1 MILAVVIG
9 LPFAV
14 SVVLLI
20 PSVQTSLVRIVTNR
34 LSQDLS
40 AEISVKSVRVLP
52 YAGIRLSGFLML
64 DQEGD
69 TLFYADRFRTG
80 IDDFSFRHKHLY
92 LKKVHFYDPVI
103 QLKELDDKMN
113 FTFLLDS
120 LGKNS
125 SDSVKWHYSLAGLR
139 IDKGDVTFSHS
150 MLQNQ
155 KSFSQDKLH
164 FSQLDLDANR
174 KSEVNDTLVFEITNF
189 FVKEDIGLNIEGLQ
203 TTGRVLTD
211 KVVIDNLAFR
221 TQKSSFDFGVLE
233 IPLMQEDADGNA
245 VSFRTEARQLI
256 VDPSEVR
263 LFIPDFPLID
273 QAITFSGLVYGNMDN
288 LKGRNVTA
296 TIGKSTYLSTSFD
309 INDFSNFNQAF
320 LHLDIE
326 SSESTVED
334 LELLFPGNK
343 KVFPDS
349 FASLGIIRYKG
360 SITGFISDLVAY
372 GTFTSDLGS
381 MRTDIGIKLYDDYQ
395 LIFGGGVSTKNFNLG
410 RLLGEEAQLG
420 NLSLDLEIKGQRKSP
435 TDYFVFVDGN
445 VDRFNFKE
453 YLYKNIS
460 IQGLLTHQK
469 FDGQF
474 NIDDPNGKIDFTG
487 TVDLST
493 EVPNFDFAAALRNV
507 QLDRLN
513 LLSSLPD
520 GVLSLDMQTN
530 IQGDHLDDLVG
541 SIILTDGLLYSP
553 TGFVDF
559 DTVSVVAY
567 RYDVGK
573 KMVLKSPFADGTV
586 EGHYSFRDLEQT
598 MYYYFSKFLPSP
610 VAAKYKKDPVSDDNN
625 FTFDIVLKSIQN
637 PLKFFIPNMDIS
649 DRGFVKGRFVP
660 SQSIFDMEASL
671 GMLEYKNIKG
681 EDLNLRIFSSDSSGA
696 NLTFRSVDTQ
706 VGDFLEFPNLS
717 IHQKMWNDSLTT
729 NVFWNNWD
737 NITNSGALYSEA
749 NFRINNDKQLVSQV
763 TLAPSTVIV
772 EDSTWNI
779 HESIFSFHPKGF
791 SVKGF
796 RIDRYP
802 QYVSLNGFLHR
813 ELDDE
818 LIMQFN
824 DMDISQFLKGTEE
837 GKISF
842 GGFIDGDLKLKNYY
856 SEPLL
861 SSNIEIKDFE
871 FNRDPLGT
879 FYLKSSWNRELEA
892 LEIETRLEDKK
903 TNKLVGGG
911 FFYPSEKRFDISA
924 DLDSMRIG
932 FLDPFLNTVM
942 QHLEGTASGKV
953 YFKGE
958 LSNPYLTGRVMV
970 NEGSFDVD
978 MLNTTYYIKDSVILY
993 PHEIRFQNMTVAD
1006 RYNQKGKFKG
1016 SIYHS
1021 GTYGDMRYD
1030 LRVDGTNM
1038 MVMNTQWQNNPY
1050 YYGTIFGNATLL
1062 IAGSN
1067 DNIDIG
1073 IKGRTRP
1080 GTRFFIPVQNKD
1092 RIGES
1097 SFIRF
1102 INGSGGRSDD
1112 KVNQAEDG
1120 VYKVDLSGVKLDMD
1134 IEVTPD
1140 AEVQIIFDERVGDI
1154 LRSRGGGNIQIRINR
1169 QGDIKFY
1176 GDYTIQEGEYLFS
1189 LQNLINKRF
1198 DIVQGG
1204 TVKWQ
1209 GDPYN
1214 ADINIMAVY
1223 KLKASLTDLFGQSG
1237 GGIQDRSDLQRR
1249 VQIHSNLMLSGMLQ
1263 QPIIKF
1269 GIELPTLDE
1278 GREALVLDYM
1288 ATEEEMNRQ
1297 VLSLLVLNKFYTPE
1311 YMRSEQGGT
1320 DTYNNAALLTTSE
1333 MFFSQVSRW
1342 MSSISNDFDVGVA
1355 YRPGDNITSEEFEL
1369 ALSTQVFNNRVSLNG
1384 NVGVGKYQAN
1394 TSTMIGDFDVDIK
1407 LNKSGTIRA
1416 RAYTRSNEDY
1426 LYESSPTTQGVGI
1439 SFKEEFDQIKELMR
1453 KYWRMVAARREEDK

>member
-1 MILAVVIG
+1 MVIG
-9 LPFAV
+9 LPFAI
-14 SVVLLI
+14 SIVLLI
-20 PSVQTSLVRIVTNR
+20 PSVQTSLVRVVTNR

-69 TLFYADRFRTG
+69 TLFYADRVRTG
-80 IDDFSFRHKHLY
+80 IDDFSIRHKHLY
-92 LKKVHFYDPVI
+92 LKKVHFYHPVI
-103 QLKELDDKMN
+103 QLKEVGKKMN

-125 SDSVKWHYSLAGLR
+125 SDSVKWHYSLKGLR

-150 MLQNQ
+150 ILLDQDI
-155 KSFSQDKLH
+155 FSHNRLH
-164 FSQLDLDANR
+164 FSELNLEANR
-174 KSEVNDTLVFEITNF
+174 KSDINDTLVFEITNF
-189 FVKEDIGLNIEGLQ
+189 FVKEDIGLGIEGLQ
-203 TTGRVLTD
+203 TTGKVLED
-211 KVVIDNLAFR
+211 KIVIDNLAFH
-221 TQKSSFDFGVLE
+221 TQKSSFDIGLLE
-233 IPLMQEDADGNA
+233 IPLQQADAAGNA
-245 VSFRTEARQLI
+245 VSFRTEARQLVI
-256 VDPSEVR
+256 DPSEIG

-273 QAITFSGLVYGNMDN
+273 QAITFSGLVYGNLDN
-288 LKGRNVTA
+288 LKGRDVKA
-296 TIGKSTYLSTSFD
+296 TFGKATYISTNFD
-309 INDFSNFNQAF
+309 INDFSNFKQAF
-320 LHLDIE
+320 LYLDIE
-326 SSESTVED
+326 SSQTTVED
-334 LELLFPGNK
+334 LELLFPGDK
-343 KVFPDS
+343 KVFPAS
-349 FASLGIIRYKG
+349 FESLGIIRYQG
-360 SITGFISDLVAY
+360 NITGFISDLVAF
-372 GTFTSDLGS
+372 GIFTSDLGNLK
-381 MRTDIGIKLYDDYQ
+381 TDIGIKLYDDYR
-395 LIFGGGVSTKNFNLG
+395 LIFGGGISTQNFNLG
-410 RLLGEEAQLG
+410 KLLGEETQLG
-420 NLSLDLEIKGQRKSP
+420 KLSFDLDIKGQRKSS

-445 VDRFNFKE
+445 VDRLNFKE

-474 NIDDPNGKIDFTG
+474 KVDDFNGK
-487 TVDLST
+487 V
-493 EVPNFDFAAALRNV
+493 DFAGSVDFSAQIPSFNFTAELRNL

-513 LLSSLPD
+513 LLPSLPD
-520 GVLSLDMQTN
+520 GVLSLNMQTD
-530 IQGDHLDDLVG
+530 IRGDHLDDLVG
-541 SIILTDGLLYSP
+541 SIILSDGLLSSP
-553 TGFVDF
+553 SGIIDF
-559 DTVSVVAY
+559 DTVSVSAT
-567 RYDVGK
+567 RIDNGK
-573 KMVLKSPFADGTV
+573 RLVLQSPFA
-586 EGHYSFRDLEQT
+586 EGHLEGRYSFRDLEQT
-598 MYYYFSKFLPSP
+598 MYYYVSKFLPSP
-610 VAAKYKKDPVSDDNN
+610 VSAKYKKLLASDNN
-625 FTFDIVLKSIQN
+625 DFTFEIVLKSMRN
-637 PLKFFIPNMDIS
+637 PFKFFIPQMDIS
-649 DRGFVKGRFVP
+649 DRGFAKGRFSP
-660 SQSIFDMEASL
+660 SQGIFDMEASL
-671 GMLEYKNIKG
+671 GMLDYNNIKG
-681 EDLNLRIFSSDSSGA
+681 EDLNLRIFSTDASSA
-696 NLTFRSVDTQ
+696 SLTFRSVNTQ
-706 VGDFLEFPNLS
+706 IGGFLDLPNLS

-749 NFRINNDKQLVSQV
+749 NFRVNKDEKLITNL
-763 TLAPSTVIV
+763 TLSPSTIIV
-772 EDSTWNI
+772 GDSTWNI
-779 HESIFSFHPKGF
+779 HESIISFHPEGL

-802 QYVSLNGFLHR
+802 QYVSVDGFLHR
-813 ELDDE
+813 ALEDE
-818 LIMQFN
+818 LVMRFN
-824 DMDISQFLKGTEE
+824 GMDISQFLKGTDV

-842 GGFIDGDLKLKNYY
+842 GGFVDGALKLKNYY
-856 SEPLL
+856 REPLL
-861 SSNIEIKDFE
+861 SSNIDIKSFE

-879 FYLKSSWNRELEA
+879 FHLSSSWNRELEA
-892 LEIETRLEDKK
+892 LEIETSLKEGEIERLS
-903 TNKLVGGG
+903 GGG

-942 QHLEGTASGKV
+942 QNLEGSASGKV

-958 LSNPYLTGRVMV
+958 LSQPYLTGRVKL
-970 NEGSFDVD
+970 NEGSFDVE
-978 MLNTTYYIKDSVILY
+978 MLNTTYYIKDSVILF
-993 PHEIRFQNMTVAD
+993 PHEIRFDNMTLAD

-1021 GTYGDMRYD
+1021 GSYGDMRYD
-1030 LRVDGTNM
+1030 LRVDANKM
-1038 MVMNTQWQNNPY
+1038 MVMNTRWQNNPY
-1050 YYGTIFGNATLL
+1050 YYGTIFGDATLL
-1062 IAGSN
+1062 ITGSSE
-1067 DNIDIG
+1067 NIDIG
-1073 IKGRTRP
+1073 IKGRTRS

-1102 INGSGGRSDD
+1102 TNGSGE
-1112 KVNQAEDG
+1112 QLEDQSTPTGEG

-1223 KLKASLTDLFGQSG
+1223 KLKASLSDLLGESV
-1237 GGIQDRSDLQRR
+1237 QDRSDLQRR

-1320 DTYNNAALLTTSE
+1320 ETYNNAALLTTTE
-1333 MFFSQVSRW
+1333 MLSSQISKW
-1342 MSSISNDFDVGVA
+1342 MSSISNDFDLGVA

-1426 LYESSPTTQGVGI
+1426 LYESSLTTQGVGI
-1439 SFKEEFDQIKELMR
+1439 SFKEEFDQVKELIR
-1453 KYWRMVAARREEDK
+1453 KYWRMVAVRRDDENK

>member
-1 MILAVVIG
+1 MVIG

-14 SVVLLI
+14 SIVLLI
-20 PSVQTSLVRIVTNR
+20 PSVQTSLVRVVTNR

-40 AEISVKSVRVLP
+40 AEISVRSVRVLP

-69 TLFYADRFRTG
+69 TLFYADRVRTG
-80 IDDFSFRHKHLY
+80 IDDFSIRHKHLY
-92 LKKVHFYDPVI
+92 LNKVHFYHPVI
-103 QLKELDDKMN
+103 QLKEVGDKMN

-125 SDSVKWHYSLAGLR
+125 TDSVKWHYSLKGLK

-150 MLQNQ
+150 ILLDQNV
-155 KSFSQDKLH
+155 FSDKKLH
-164 FSQLDLDANR
+164 FSELDLDANR

-189 FVKEDIGLNIEGLQ
+189 FVKEDIGLGIEGLQ

-211 KVVIDNLAFR
+211 KVVIDNLAFH
-221 TQKSSFDFGVLE
+221 TQKSSFDIGVLE

-245 VSFRTEARQLI
+245 VSFRTEARQLVI
-256 VDPSEVR
+256 DPSEIR
-263 LFIPDFPLID
+263 LFIPGFPLID
-273 QAITFSGLVYGNMDN
+273 QAITFSGMVYGNLDN

-326 SSESTVED
+326 SSQSTIED
-334 LELLFPGNK
+334 LELLFPGDK
-343 KVFPDS
+343 KIFPDS
-349 FASLGIIRYKG
+349 FESLGIIRYSG
-360 SITGFISDLVAY
+360 SITGFISDLVAF
-372 GTFTSDLGS
+372 GNFTSDLGNLK
-381 MRTDIGIKLYDDYQ
+381 TDIGIKLYDDYQ
-395 LIFGGGVSTKNFNLG
+395 LIFGGGVSTKDFNLG
-410 RLLGEEAQLG
+410 KLLGEETQLG
-420 NLSLDLEIKGQRKSP
+420 KLSLDLEIKGERKSS

-445 VDRFNFKE
+445 VDRLNFKE

-474 NIDDPNGKIDFTG
+474 NIDDPNGKIDFIG
-487 TVDLST
+487 AVDLST
-493 EVPNFDFAAALRNV
+493 EVPSFNFTAQLSNV

-513 LLSSLPD
+513 LLPSLPD
-520 GVLSLDMQTN
+520 GVLSMQMQTN

-541 SIILTDGLLYSP
+541 SILLTDGLLSSP
-553 TGFVDF
+553 SGIIDF
-559 DTVSVVAY
+559 DTVSVSSN
-567 RYDVGK
+567 RFDHGK
-573 KMVLKSPFADGTV
+573 RLVLKSPFAEGFL
-586 EGHYSFRDLEQT
+586 EGHYSFRNLEQT
-598 MYYYFSKFLPSP
+598 MYYYVSKFLPSP
-610 VAAKYKKDPVSDDNN
+610 VVAKYKNVPASDDNN
-625 FTFDIVLKSIQN
+625 FTFEITLKSIRT
-637 PLKFFIPNMDIS
+637 PLKFFVPHMDIS
-649 DRGFVKGRFVP
+649 DRGYAKGRFSP
-660 SQSIFDMEASL
+660 SQGIFDMEVSL
-671 GMLEYKNIKG
+671 GMLDYKNIKG
-681 EDLNLRIFSSDSSGA
+681 EDLNLRIFSSDSSSA

-706 VGDFLEFPNLS
+706 VGGFLEFPNLS

-749 NFRINNDKQLVSQV
+749 NFRVDKDEQLITQL
-763 TLAPSTVIV
+763 TLLPSTIIV
-772 EDSTWNI
+772 EDSTWNV
-779 HESIFSFHPKGF
+779 HESIVYFHPKGF

-796 RIDRYP
+796 RVDRYP

-813 ELDDE
+813 DVEDE
-818 LIMQFN
+818 LVMQFN
-824 DMDISQFLKGTEE
+824 DMDISQFLKGTDV

-856 SEPLL
+856 HEPLL

-871 FNRDPLGT
+871 FNRAPLGT
-879 FYLKSSWNRELEA
+879 FVLNSSWNRELEA
-892 LEIETRLEDKK
+892 LEIETCLEDGEIKR
-903 TNKLVGGG
+903 LSGGG

-924 DLDSMRIG
+924 NLDSMRIG

-942 QHLEGTASGKV
+942 QNLEGTASGKV

-958 LSNPYLTGRVMV
+958 LSQPYLTGRVKV
-970 NEGSFDVD
+970 DEGSFDVE
-978 MLNTTYYIKDSVILY
+978 MLNTTYYIKDSVILF
-993 PHEIRFQNMTVAD
+993 PHEIRFDNMTVAD

-1021 GTYGDMRYD
+1021 GSYGDMRYD
-1030 LRVDGTNM
+1030 LRVDANNM
-1038 MVMNTQWQNNPY
+1038 MVMNTRWQNNPY
-1050 YYGTIFGNATLL
+1050 YYGTIFGNASLMVT
-1062 IAGSN
+1062 GST

-1073 IKGRTRP
+1073 IKGRTGS

-1102 INGSGGRSDD
+1102 SNGLGGKSNDQF
-1112 KVNQAEDG
+1112 VPIGED

-1140 AEVQIIFDERVGDI
+1140 AEVQIIFDERIGDI
-1154 LRSRGGGNIQIRINR
+1154 LRSKGGGNIQIRINR

-1223 KLKASLTDLFGQSG
+1223 KLKASLSDLFGQSG
-1237 GGIQDRSDLQRR
+1237 SGGMQDRADLQRR
-1249 VQIHSNLMLSGMLQ
+1249 VQIHSNLMLTGMLQ

-1311 YMRSEQGGT
+1311 YMRSEQGGA
-1320 DTYNNAALLTTSE
+1320 DTYNNAALLTTTE
-1333 MFFSQVSRW
+1333 MLSSQISKW
-1342 MSSISNDFDVGVA
+1342 MSSISNDLDVGVA

-1453 KYWRMVAARREEDK
+1453 KYWRMVAIRREDEK